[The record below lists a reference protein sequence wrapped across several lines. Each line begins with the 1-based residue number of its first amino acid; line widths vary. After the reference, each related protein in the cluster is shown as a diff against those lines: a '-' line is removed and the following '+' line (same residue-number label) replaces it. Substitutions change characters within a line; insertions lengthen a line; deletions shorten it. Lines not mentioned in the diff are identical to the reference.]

1 MTEPAEESA
10 AQLVARVVSACR
22 PQINILDSKIFP
34 NHGPF
39 PKEIVE
45 ISGDVGAGK
54 TTLLM
59 HIMAKTILPI
69 ECGGKDGRVV
79 FILTEHNS
87 FDSNKFDCVLEK
99 CIGDGTTSN
108 AQSEMISAL
117 NEQTLLQNFT
127 IIRCFDEIQLELAI
141 YNLDQLLSESNRY
154 CLLALD
160 NIGAFYYTS
169 SKAEKKGGYS
179 AYMKDVLN
187 RLRRV
192 INDYHLVLVYTKPA
206 YFVQKSSSSN
216 RMDNVNYFMELIDGA
231 GCEAEDGD
239 LVYRV
244 DIPRTN
250 RVFSRKYEFD
260 VDGCI
265 EWKE

>member
-1 MTEPAEESA
+1 MSEPTEESA

-45 ISGDVGAGK
+45 ISGDVGVGK

-59 HIMAKTILPI
+59 HIMARTILPI
-69 ECGGKDGRVV
+69 EYEGKDGRVI

-99 CIGDGTTSN
+99 CIGDCSTSN
-108 AQSEMISAL
+108 ASETITL
-117 NEQTLLQNFT
+117 NEQALLQNFT
-127 IIRCFDEIQLELAI
+127 IIRCFDETQFELAI

-154 CLLALD
+154 CLLAVD

-169 SKAEKKGGYS
+169 KAEKAGHS
-179 AYMKDVLN
+179 AYMKDILK

-206 YFVQKSSSSN
+206 YFVQKSTSY
-216 RMDNVNYFMELIDGA
+216 RMENVNYFMELVDGEA
-231 GCEAEDGD
+231 GNETEDAD
-239 LVYRV
+239 LVYKV
-244 DIPRTN
+244 DIPKTN
-250 RVFSRKYEFD
+250 QIFSRKYEFD
-260 VDGCI
+260 VNGCI